1 MTQSIQPY
9 VVGITERLLRDA
21 GIAPGMRVLDIGCGR
36 GDVSLL
42 AASLVG
48 AEGQVLGVD
57 RDEDAIVIAAKR
69 AKDLECA
76 HADFITG
83 DISALP
89 DTLGPFDAIVGRR
102 VLMYQPDP
110 VATVDSL
117 CRRLRAGGLFVLQEH
132 DATMVPGRRVP
143 LPLHERVHE
152 WTWTTVA
159 REGGNLHMGFDLHA
173 VFTRAGLAVE
183 HVRAEAIVQTPTA
196 YYDVAAIGRAMLPRI
211 VGLGVAT
218 EAEIGIDTLHDRL
231 EEERVTAGA
240 TYIGDMAFGA
250 WARKAA

>member
-9 VVGITERLLRDA
+9 VAGITERLLRDA

-48 AEGQVLGVD
+48 ATGHVLGVD
-57 RDEDAIVIAAKR
+57 RDAEAIAVARSR
-69 AKDLECA
+69 AGDLRCT
-76 HADFITG
+76 HADFAAE

-89 DTLGPFDAIVGRR
+89 ETLGPFDAIVGRR

-110 VATVDSL
+110 VATVQSV
-117 CRRLRAGGLFVLQEH
+117 CRLLRAGGLLVLQEH

-143 LPLHERVHE
+143 LPLHERVNR
-152 WTWTTVA
+152 WMWDTVQ
-159 REGGNLHMGFDLHA
+159 RDGGTPHMGFDLHA
-173 VFTRAGLAVE
+173 VLSRAGLLVE

-196 YYDVAAIGRAMLPRI
+196 HHDVTAMFRANLPRVVRHGI
-211 VGLGVAT
+211 AT
-218 EAEIGIDTLHDRL
+218 EAEIGVDTLHDRL
-231 EEERVTAGA
+231 VEERVTAGA